1 MSDGTGEV
9 ITLNVGGRIY
19 TTTLETLT
27 RYPDSAL
34 GSMFSNRLPSSLD
47 KNNNYFI
54 DRDGPLFRYVLNFLR
69 SSHLFLPDDFKELDL
84 LADEAD
90 FYGIPE
96 LIQAVTR
103 EREAPKNDRALN
115 VELRMYS
122 QKRTGVHSDWTI
134 FGNPDVL
141 LKLSDSPT
149 HFLGEHKMSENGE
162 KLHRPWHMGFVNCRD
177 GTSKYQPQPEL
188 TKQMIF
194 KEIWKLG
201 YRLRYICDSVSELL
215 PVDVRV
221 RSTVHLNE
229 AKTWVFHTTKS

>member
-1 MSDGTGEV
+1 MDDITEV
-9 ITLNVGGRIY
+9 ISLNIGGTIY
-19 TTTLETLT
+19 TTSIETLT
-27 RYPDSAL
+27 RYPDSML
-34 GSMFSNRLPSSLD
+34 GSLFTQHQLPTITRDKDSNV
-47 KNNNYFI
+47 FI

-90 FYGIPE
+90 FYQIPE

-115 VELRMYS
+115 VELRMYT
-122 QKRTGVHSDWTI
+122 QKRTGSHSDWTI

-141 LKLSDSPT
+141 LKLSESQ
-149 HFLGEHKMSENGE
+149 FLGEHKMSENGE

-177 GTSKYQPQPEL
+177 GTSKYQPQPML
-188 TKQMIF
+188 TKTDIF
-194 KEIWKLG
+194 KEIWKHG
-201 YRLRYICDSVSELL
+201 FRLRYICDSVSELL

-221 RSTVHLNE
+221 RSTVHLTE
-229 AKTWVFHTTKS
+229 AKTWVFHTTHQ